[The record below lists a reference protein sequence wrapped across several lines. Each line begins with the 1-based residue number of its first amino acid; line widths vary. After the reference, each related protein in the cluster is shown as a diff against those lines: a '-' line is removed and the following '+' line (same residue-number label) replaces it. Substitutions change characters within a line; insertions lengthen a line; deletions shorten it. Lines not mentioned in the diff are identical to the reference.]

1 MKQIS
6 LYHDQG
12 HALSSY
18 TDNDGEY
25 DSDLV
30 SDLNF
35 FNQLYHIDPKSIND
49 SFTTSDDGIL
59 TNLDSPHDAI
69 AQIDHNGSGIIKI
82 IVDTNITNLEHNN
95 MYTTHEG
102 VSVRMNP
109 SFTIMTNLD
118 NFKEDMN
125 LISQESRNLSS
136 KLNDYGVKITNQ
148 LLVNE
153 LNLDDLKT
161 IDQNIQL

>member
-1 MKQIS
+1 MTP
-6 LYHDQG
+6 LG
-12 HALSSY
+12 HVLSSY
-18 TDNDGEY
+18 TDNDVEY
-25 DSDLV
+25 NSDLV

-49 SFTTSDDGIL
+49 SFTTSDDGIV
-59 TNLDSPHDAI
+59 TDLDSPHDTI

-102 VSVRMNP
+102 ASVRMNP
-109 SFTIMTNLD
+109 SFTILTNLD
-118 NFKEDMN
+118 NFKKDME
-125 LISQESRNLSS
+125 LVSQMSKDLSG
-136 KLNDYGVKITNQ
+136 KLNEYGAKITNQ

-153 LNLDDLKT
+153 LKLDDLKT
-161 IDQNIQL
+161 IDQTIQL